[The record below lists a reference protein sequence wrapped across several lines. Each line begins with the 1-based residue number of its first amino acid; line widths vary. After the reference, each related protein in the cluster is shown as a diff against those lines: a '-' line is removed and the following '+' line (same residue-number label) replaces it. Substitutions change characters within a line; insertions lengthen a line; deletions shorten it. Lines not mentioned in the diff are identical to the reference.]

1 VGVVTIS
8 NPNGLNIQ
16 TIEVRDMLG
25 RLVLSKNLNTTN
37 STNTVDVSK
46 LNNATYMLMI
56 MVDGVTTTKQLIK
69 R

>member
-1 VGVVTIS
+1 
-8 NPNGLNIQ
+8 LNIQ